1 MQPIQDNAMLGS
13 PGRWVSVIHRYK
25 TVFLDRELADIG
37 LNGSTYL
44 YIVVLDTHG
53 TVRQDTFCREIALN
67 KGCVARSMSR
77 LEELGYIKREV
88 DPDDKRVMLVSLT
101 RKGKC
106 KVKRVRKALGEFQS
120 ILGHGL
126 TEKQI
131 MMVNNLLLNMKENV
145 SNHFAVIKEGES

>member
-1 MQPIQDNAMLGS
+1 MQPIQDNTMLGS

-37 LNGSTYL
+37 LNGSSYL

-77 LEELGYIKREV
+77 LEELDYIKREA

-101 RKGKC
+101 RKGKRQ
-106 KVKRVRKALGEFQS
+106 VKHVRNALHKFQN
-120 ILGHGL
+120 ILAHGL
-126 TEKQI
+126 TDNQV
-131 MMVNNLLLNMKENV
+131 MLANNLLLNMKENV